1 MNKNAWLIYDGVE
14 GYPID
19 TTTFISLDKT
29 DALETYMSLV
39 EEEMFEVFYGI
50 TQDKFENI
58 DQDWGERAQ
67 WINLWDTM
75 WCVMEVP
82 IIYGD
87 SCGEEL
93 PKPARG
99 QRALCGVW

>member
-1 MNKNAWLIYDGVE
+1 MNKNAWLIYDGIA

-19 TTTFISLDKT
+19 TTTFICLDET

-39 EEEMFEVFYGI
+39 EKEMFEVFYGI
-50 TQDKFENI
+50 TQDRFENI
-58 DQDWGERAQ
+58 DQDWEERAQ

-87 SCGEEL
+87 SCSEEL
-93 PKPARG
+93 PRPARG
-99 QRALCGVW
+99 

>member
-1 MNKNAWLIYDGVE
+1 MNKNAWLIYDGIK
-14 GYPID
+14 GY
-19 TTTFISLDKT
+19 TTFISLDET
-29 DALETYMSLV
+29 DALETYMSLI

-50 TQDKFENI
+50 TQDRFENI
-58 DQDWGERAQ
+58 DQDWEERAP
-67 WINLWDTM
+67 WISIWDTM

-93 PKPARG
+93 PKPARD
-99 QRALCGVW
+99 